1 MAGDPPLLLLAN
13 DDGVDARGL
22 RALRRA
28 LSDLGRVVVVA
39 PDQEQSGNS
48 HSITLQRPLRLREV
62 EEDVFSVDGTPADC
76 TYVAIHHPTLLP
88 RRPDLVVSG
97 INHGPNLGADV
108 FYSGTVAAARE
119 AAFRNIPAVA
129 FSQCGRRGDF
139 DASAALAARMAA
151 RLLEA
156 RRPPGDAPLLNVNF
170 PEEAPKGLRATIL
183 GRRRYTD
190 EVDVRRDPR
199 GREYLWIG
207 GPLRVHHEP
216 VEGADTEA
224 IDDGFV
230 SVTPLLIRATQ
241 ADHLGM
247 AAWVAGVDPAG
258 DAGAASPAPSPSA
271 PTEDDR

>member
-1 MAGDPPLLLLAN
+1 MSDPRPLLLLAN
-13 DDGVDARGL
+13 DDGVDAPGL
-22 RALRRA
+22 RALKTA
-28 LSDLGRVVVVA
+28 LEAVAEVVVVA
-39 PDQEQSGNS
+39 PEREQSGHS
-48 HSITLQRPLRLREV
+48 HSITLQRPLRLNQV
-62 EEDVFSVDGTPADC
+62 DPGVWAIDGTPADC
-76 TYVAIHHPTLLP
+76 TYVGLFHPKLLP
-88 RRPDLVVSG
+88 RTPDLVVSG

-119 AAFRNIPAVA
+119 GAFRGVPAIA
-129 FSQCGRRGDF
+129 FSQCGRGDF
-139 DASAALAARMAA
+139 AASAHLAREMVT

-156 RRPPGDAPLLNVNF
+156 QRPPGDAPLLNVNF
-170 PEEAPKGLRATIL
+170 PEKAPTGVRATIL

-207 GPLRVHHEP
+207 GPLTVHHEP

-241 ADHLGM
+241 PDHLGV
-247 AAWVAGVDPAG
+247 AAWVAGVKVGEGERAPDPAK
-258 DAGAASPAPSPSA
+258 A
-271 PTEDDR
+271 EDRP